1 MADNNVRQNTPA
13 TPNTANEQSKFNPT
27 SNTQGN
33 NPANNSANNPA
44 DAATTSS
51 AVEPEQIRPRNEN
64 LETDH
69 GTTVIDDNVV
79 GKIAGIAAREVSG
92 VNNLGGGAARMWGAV
107 RDTFTSSTNVQQGVN
122 VAVQEGHVSVAV
134 AIIAEYGVAIHEL
147 ANAIR
152 ENITVAITRMTG
164 LIVDR
169 VDVTVHDVH
178 LPEQEQNQL
187 EQYDE
192 PANYQAS
199 NTNPQLAQ

>member
-1 MADNNVRQNTPA
+1 MADKNANNA
-13 TPNTANEQSKFNPT
+13 TPNTVAANNTNS
-27 SNTQGN
+27 SNT
-33 NPANNSANNPA
+33 P
-44 DAATTSS
+44 AATST
-51 AVEPEQIRPRNEN
+51 AVEPEKARPRNEN

-69 GTTVIDDNVV
+69 GSTVIDDNVV

-107 RDTFTSSTNVQQGVN
+107 RESLTSSTNVQQGVN
-122 VAVQEGHVSVAV
+122 VAVEDGHASVAV

-178 LPEQEQNQL
+178 LPEQEGAT

-192 PANYQAS
+192 TNANYQAV
-199 NTNPQLAQ
+199 NQPINQ

>member
-1 MADNNVRQNTPA
+1 MADKNTNANTQNTPNTVAAQTNA
-13 TPNTANEQSKFNPT
+13 TP
-27 SNTQGN
+27 
-33 NPANNSANNPA
+33 
-44 DAATTSS
+44 AATST
-51 AVEPEQIRPRNEN
+51 AVEPEKARPRNEN

-69 GTTVIDDNVV
+69 GSTVIDDNVV

-107 RDTFTSSTNVQQGVN
+107 RESLTSSTNVQQGVN
-122 VAVQEGHVSVAV
+122 VAVEDGHASVAV

-178 LPEQEQNQL
+178 LPEQETAT
-187 EQYDE
+187 EQSDDAT
-192 PANYQAS
+192 ANYQAV
-199 NTNPQLAQ
+199 NQPINQ

>member
-1 MADNNVRQNTPA
+1 MCVTSDVRPCVFRFTDGRGRAGMQFASERTIMADNNAT
-13 TPNTANEQSKFNPT
+13 TPNTQSAT
-27 SNTQGN
+27 ST
-33 NPANNSANNPA
+33 
-44 DAATTSS
+44 
-51 AVEPEQIRPRNEN
+51 AVEPEKARPRNEN

-69 GTTVIDDNVV
+69 GSTVIDDNVV

-107 RDTFTSSTNVQQGVN
+107 RESLTSSTNVQQGVN
-122 VAVQEGHVSVAV
+122 VAVEDGHASVAV

-152 ENITVAITRMTG
+152 ENVTVAITRMTG

-178 LPEQEQNQL
+178 LPEQEGAT

-192 PANYQAS
+192 TNANSQAV
-199 NTNPQLAQ
+199 NQPITQ

>member
-1 MADNNVRQNTPA
+1 MCVTSDVRPCVFRLTGGRGRAGMQLASERTIMADNNAT
-13 TPNTANEQSKFNPT
+13 TPNTPSAT
-27 SNTQGN
+27 ST
-33 NPANNSANNPA
+33 
-44 DAATTSS
+44 
-51 AVEPEQIRPRNEN
+51 AVEPETVRPRNEN

-69 GTTVIDDNVV
+69 GSTVIDDNVV

-107 RDTFTSSTNVQQGVN
+107 RESLTSSTNVQQGVN
-122 VAVQEGHVSVAV
+122 VAVEDGHASVAV

-152 ENITVAITRMTG
+152 ENVTVAITRMTG

-178 LPEQEQNQL
+178 LPEQEGAEQL
-187 EQYDE
+187 EDTN
-192 PANYQAS
+192 ANYQAV
-199 NTNPQLAQ
+199 NQPINQ

>member
-1 MADNNVRQNTPA
+1 MADNNAT
-13 TPNTANEQSKFNPT
+13 TPNTPS
-27 SNTQGN
+27 
-33 NPANNSANNPA
+33 
-44 DAATTSS
+44 TTST
-51 AVEPEQIRPRNEN
+51 AVEPEKARPRNEN

-69 GTTVIDDNVV
+69 GSTVIDDNVV

-107 RDTFTSSTNVQQGVN
+107 RESLTSSTNVQQGVN
-122 VAVQEGHVSVAV
+122 VAVEDGHASVAV

-152 ENITVAITRMTG
+152 ENITVSITRMTG

-178 LPEQEQNQL
+178 LPEQEGAT

-192 PANYQAS
+192 TNANYQAV
-199 NTNPQLAQ
+199 NQPITQ

>member
-1 MADNNVRQNTPA
+1 MADNNTNANTP
-13 TPNTANEQSKFNPT
+13 S
-27 SNTQGN
+27 
-33 NPANNSANNPA
+33 
-44 DAATTSS
+44 TTSTTS
-51 AVEPEQIRPRNEN
+51 TAVEPETVRPRNEN

-69 GTTVIDDNVV
+69 GSTVIDDNVV

-107 RDTFTSSTNVQQGVN
+107 RESLTSSTNVQQGVN
-122 VAVQEGHVSVAV
+122 VAVEDGHASVAV

-152 ENITVAITRMTG
+152 ENVTVAITRMTG

-178 LPEQEQNQL
+178 LPEQEGA
-187 EQYDE
+187 EQYE
-192 PANYQAS
+192 ETNSNANYQAV
-199 NTNPQLAQ
+199 NQPINQ

>member
-1 MADNNVRQNTPA
+1 MCVTSGVRPCVFRFTGGHGRAGMQFASERTIMADNNAT
-13 TPNTANEQSKFNPT
+13 TPNTQSAT
-27 SNTQGN
+27 ST
-33 NPANNSANNPA
+33 
-44 DAATTSS
+44 
-51 AVEPEQIRPRNEN
+51 AVEPEKARPRNEN

-69 GTTVIDDNVV
+69 GSTVIDDNVV

-107 RDTFTSSTNVQQGVN
+107 RESLTSSTNVQQGVN
-122 VAVQEGHVSVAV
+122 VAVEDGHASVAV

-152 ENITVAITRMTG
+152 ENVTVAITRMTG

-178 LPEQEQNQL
+178 LPEQEGAT

-192 PANYQAS
+192 TNANYQAV
-199 NTNPQLAQ
+199 NQPITQ

>member
-1 MADNNVRQNTPA
+1 MADNTTQNAPA
-13 TPNTANEQSKFNPT
+13 TPKNAPAANTA
-27 SNTQGN
+27 
-33 NPANNSANNPA
+33 A
-44 DAATTSS
+44 TSS
-51 AVEPEQIRPRNEN
+51 AVEPEQLRPRNEN

-92 VNNLGGGAARMWGAV
+92 VHNLGGGAARMWGAV
-107 RDTFTSSTNVQQGVN
+107 RESFTSSTNVQQGVN
-122 VAVQEGHVSVAV
+122 VAVQDGHVNVAV

-169 VDVTVHDVH
+169 VDVTVHDVN
-178 LPEQEQNQL
+178 LPEQETEVQTQ
-187 EQYDE
+187 QYDE
-192 PANYQAS
+192 PVNYQAA
-199 NTNPQLAQ
+199 NPSLGQ

>member
-1 MADNNVRQNTPA
+1 MADNNANNTNKNATENTPA
-13 TPNTANEQSKFNPT
+13 T
-27 SNTQGN
+27 
-33 NPANNSANNPA
+33 
-44 DAATTSS
+44 SS
-51 AVEPEQIRPRNEN
+51 TAVEPEQLRPRNEN

-69 GTTVIDDNVV
+69 GSTVIDDNVV

-107 RDTFTSSTNVQQGVN
+107 RESLTSSTNVQQGVN
-122 VAVQEGHVSVAV
+122 VAVEDGHASVAV

-152 ENITVAITRMTG
+152 ENVTVAITRMTG

-178 LPEQEQNQL
+178 LPEQEGAEQL
-187 EQYDE
+187 EDTN
-192 PANYQAS
+192 ANYQAV
-199 NTNPQLAQ
+199 NQPINQ

>member
-1 MADNNVRQNTPA
+1 MADNNAT
-13 TPNTANEQSKFNPT
+13 TPNTPS
-27 SNTQGN
+27 
-33 NPANNSANNPA
+33 
-44 DAATTSS
+44 TTSS
-51 AVEPEQIRPRNEN
+51 AVEPEKARPRNEN

-69 GTTVIDDNVV
+69 GSTVIDDNVV

-107 RDTFTSSTNVQQGVN
+107 RESLTSSTNVQQGVN
-122 VAVQEGHVSVAV
+122 VAVEDGHASVAV

-152 ENITVAITRMTG
+152 ENVTVAITRMTG

-178 LPEQEQNQL
+178 LPEQEVTT
-187 EQYDE
+187 EQSDE
-192 PANYQAS
+192 TAANYQAV
-199 NTNPQLAQ
+199 NQPITQ